1 MRPAPLRYGDPPA
14 PAAGDAATLRLLA
27 VNAAVRRC
35 PHRTASSCAGLARCA
50 LGRGRNGRVTRTDCE
65 MCVAPAVDAAA
76 AEAAAAEADPETSAI
91 ADVPGAELPSNPVVF
106 DADDRPLRLA
116 NTRSGRAVALFCGGP
131 SLATLDLGPF
141 MAPWVDRAAVN
152 NAGALV
158 RPHWWACVDH
168 PEKFHPGIWSD
179 PNCWKF
185 CCRNHRRH
193 RVRRKLPGGSF
204 APDGRVAADCPSVAF
219 YRRHRAF
226 DHESWLPE
234 ETLSWGSSDD
244 RECSL
249 GLRGGRS
256 VLFVMLKLLLVV
268 GYRRVFLLG
277 CDWHMDPA
285 GPQYGFAQA
294 KDERACASNN
304 RSYATNGRRLAA
316 LRPALGALGVE
327 VVNATPGSRLDA
339 FARCSPAEA
348 LAAIEAANRA
358 DPDLAGW
365 Y

>member
-1 MRPAPLRYGDPPA
+1 MRTAPLRYGGA
-14 PAAGDAATLRLLA
+14 PAASLGDLVRDAEARRALAIAAA
-27 VNAAVRRC
+27 IRRC
-35 PHRTASSCAGLARCA
+35 PHRAASTCAGRARCA
-50 LGRGRNGRVTRTDCE
+50 LGKGRSGRVARADCE
-65 MCVAPAVDAAA
+65 ACVAAGIP
-76 AEAAAAEADPETSAI
+76 EDPDPPMPENLSAI
-91 ADVPGAELPSNPVVF
+91 AGAAPASLPRNPVLF
-106 DADDRPLRLA
+106 DAEDRPLSLA
-116 NTRSGRAVALFCGGP
+116 GTRAGRAVALFCGGP
-131 SLATLDLGPF
+131 SLASLDLAPF
-141 MAPWVDRAAVN
+141 MEPWVDRAAVN

-168 PEKFHPGIWSD
+168 PEKFHPSIWDD

-193 RVRRKLPGGSF
+193 RIRRKGEGGAF
-204 APDGRVAADCPSVAF
+204 AFDGRVAADCPSVAY
-219 YRRHRAF
+219 YRRHGRF
-226 DHESWLPE
+226 DHASWLAE

-244 RECSL
+244 HECSV

-277 CDWHMDPA
+277 CDWDMDPA
-285 GPQYGFAQA
+285 GAQYGFAQR

-316 LRPALGALGVE
+316 LRPAIESAGAE

-339 FARCSPAEA
+339 FDHCTPAEA
-348 LAAIEAANRA
+348 LAAIEAANRVT
-358 DPDLAGW
+358 PDLAGW